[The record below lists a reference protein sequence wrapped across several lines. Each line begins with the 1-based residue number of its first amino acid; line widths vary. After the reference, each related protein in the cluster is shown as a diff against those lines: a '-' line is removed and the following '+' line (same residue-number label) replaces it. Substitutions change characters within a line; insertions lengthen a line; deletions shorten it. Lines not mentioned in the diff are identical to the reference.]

1 VSAACRGFRWV
12 GQSFT
17 CCDECGRPAWEHRGE
32 MRLRD
37 GATPF
42 GGDGDWE
49 LRPWGPGEA
58 DAIRR
63 KWAGR

>member
-1 VSAACRGFRWV
+1 VTACYGFRWA

-17 CCDECGRPAWEHRGE
+17 SCDGCGRPAWEHRGE

-42 GGDGDWE
+42 AGGGDWE

>member
-1 VSAACRGFRWV
+1 MTACRGFWWI
-12 GQSFT
+12 GQSFSS
-17 CCDECGRPAWEHRGE
+17 CDECGRPAWEHEGE

-42 GGDGDWE
+42 GGDDCWE

-58 DAIRR
+58 DAIKR